1 MPVLAL
7 AGSFSSCSEEK
18 DEPQEP
24 TVTPQ
29 IIFLFSPGGLGDM
42 SYNDCILEGVQRFR
56 KDNPEVD
63 IFMYSPKK
71 FEESERIFHDW
82 LQRPE
87 SDIPV
92 LFVFASSDYDD
103 LVARATSGVS
113 LTANKKILVFE
124 SRREFG
130 EGISSFQIS
139 MYGASFLAGAT
150 AASLCEEGGK
160 DALVVLAN
168 STDSP
173 IALAADGFMAGYGRS
188 CDTEYLSDDWKG
200 YVSASLAYQKMSGWA
215 SEYSFIF
222 PVAGGSNS
230 GIYRYS
236 REFGECPFL
245 AGMDVD
251 QSSLSDRIAGC
262 VIKHID
268 RLVYEYLDGWRQSGK
283 LPESKVY
290 GLESGFV
297 DWQLSPAFR
306 GQFESPVE
314 SRRAEAVECEKERL
328 Q

>member
-1 MPVLAL
+1 M
-7 AGSFSSCSEEK
+7 
-18 DEPQEP
+18 
-24 TVTPQ
+24 
-29 IIFLFSPGGLGDM
+29 
-42 SYNDCILEGVQRFR
+42 
-56 KDNPEVD
+56 
-63 IFMYSPKK
+63 
-71 FEESERIFHDW
+71 
-82 LQRPE
+82 
-87 SDIPV
+87 

-168 STDSP
+168 PTDSP
-173 IALAADGFMAGYGRS
+173 IALAGDGFMAGYGRT

-200 YVSASLAYQKMSGWA
+200 YVSASHAYQKMYGWA

-290 GLESGFV
+290 DLECRS
-297 DWQLSPAFR
+297 
-306 GQFESPVE
+306 
-314 SRRAEAVECEKERL
+314 SRPGISSKSSKERKAKACRRL
-328 Q
+328 SILLKTTTCSYTGADTAHRAPCAGTRPKMQSRAMICRLRSHRCTMPVPTGRC